1 MYIHNDFNYTVIE
14 RTCDDASPGRLCGSQ
29 FTLQIKPTVIGGV
42 IYRQHNNPE
51 KFPSYFEQTVENLSA
66 SERRIFIITD
76 AITKAF
82 FSLLAKANECW
93 IVVFKPITPIEVE
106 VEILSRPLNKL
117 INTSIEI
124 VAYLSK
130 LKHSKVVPVYKG
142 EDRTDPSNHRPISLI
157 SVFNRIFEKKRFIVD

>member
-1 MYIHNDFNYTVIE
+1 MYIHHDFNYTVIE
-14 RTCDDASPGRLCGSQ
+14 KTCDDASPGRLCGSQ

-51 KFPSYFEQTVENLSA
+51 KFPSYFEQTDENLSA
-66 SERRIFIITD
+66 SGRRIFIITD

-106 VEILSRPLNKL
+106 VEILSRPLGKL
-117 INTSIEI
+117 INTSIE
-124 VAYLSK
+124 AFESR
-130 LKHSKVVPVYKG
+130 S
-142 EDRTDPSNHRPISLI
+142 SL
-157 SVFNRIFEKKRFIVD
+157 